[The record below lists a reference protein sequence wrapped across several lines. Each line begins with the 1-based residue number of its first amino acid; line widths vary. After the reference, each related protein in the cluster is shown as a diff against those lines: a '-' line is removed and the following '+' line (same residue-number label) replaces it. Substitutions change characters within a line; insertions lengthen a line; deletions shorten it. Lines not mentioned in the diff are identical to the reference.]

1 MINNQNKLL
10 KICKT
15 NPKDWVVK
23 KFKFTDKQMKK
34 QLLRLSK
41 GF

>member
-1 MINNQNKLL
+1 MNSNNKLL

-15 NPKDWVVK
+15 NPKDWVIK

-34 QLLRLSK
+34 QLLKLSK